1 MADNPNPARITA
13 AMWRLW
19 TDRPVAAW
27 LLGGIYADKRG
38 YHNTRAANQA
48 RWPGNYS
55 ITLPLDRQGPSD
67 KAAAIDY
74 TMAAS
79 EMRRRTGFLIAAADR
94 RDPRLFAV
102 REFYGTTDGANVHG
116 RIKDSREGAW
126 RRAVSDSSH
135 LWHIHISF
143 LRAYVNVW
151 AELAPVLSVLRG
163 ETLAQWQAAQ
173 DTEGDRMSVEDAR
186 RGAIAAWRSR
196 RSPEATVARA
206 FPGVRDDGYLRDTW
220 LQYAYMW
227 ARRAAERW
235 AGKVLPNAWM
245 ARRWNIP
252 AEGWS
257 RDVWLRS
264 GYGHAR
270 AAHDNTVALI
280 EAVAQQAAELRAI
293 RDLLGQVLDRAGATV
308 DMAAVEAAAR
318 AGAQEVVA
326 QLDLRVAD
334 SPEEEP
340 TVAGFEPDENDSD
353 DT

>member
-1 MADNPNPARITA
+1 MSNPSPARITA
-13 AMWRLW
+13 PMWRLW
-19 TDRPVAAW
+19 TDRPVASW

-74 TMAAS
+74 TMTAA
-79 EMRRRTGFLIAAADR
+79 EMRRRTGFLVAAADR

-102 REFYGTTDGANVHG
+102 REFYGTVDGANVHG

-126 RRAVSDSSH
+126 RRSTSDSSH

-173 DTEGDRMSVEDAR
+173 DIEGDRMSVEEAR
-186 RGAIAAWRSR
+186 AGAIAAWRSR

-227 ARRAAERW
+227 ARRAA
-235 AGKVLPNAWM
+235 
-245 ARRWNIP
+245 
-252 AEGWS
+252 
-257 RDVWLRS
+257 D
-264 GYGHAR
+264 R
-270 AAHDNTVALI
+270 AA
-280 EAVAQQAAELRAI
+280 AVLAGQAAILARLDGADDGATRQAIREELAAHRAELLAELGEGLPEQIAAELREVPAE
-293 RDLLGQVLDRAGATV
+293 Q
-308 DMAAVEAAAR
+308 VEAAVDR
-318 AGAQEVVA
+318 ALGR
-326 QLDLRVAD
+326 LRLVAD
-334 SPEEEP
+334 PGR
-340 TVAGFEPDENDSD
+340 V
-353 DT
+353 